1 MLRRTVDGVLI
12 AVGAALVAAVL
23 LLAFTPQG
31 RAAARTTLFVPQV
44 LPTLPVEVQPWVTLD
59 PVVSEVRFQT
69 EDGEAVADL
78 YAPRGDARN
87 GAVLFFQ
94 GVVPGGR
101 YDSRIVALADAL
113 ARSGMVVMIPWLET
127 QVREE
132 LVPEDIDSL
141 VRGFQYLRSLD
152 GVDPERVGM
161 GGICVGAS
169 FVTVAA
175 QDDRIR
181 DQVKFVNFLAG
192 YYDISDLT
200 RAIGSRSRFG
210 EGYSAPW
217 QPDSLTYEVFRYH
230 LITGVSNVEDRQIL
244 AQVPRG
250 GGAEESAVRALT
262 EEGRAVYRL
271 LTGATLEEA
280 DALVEQLSPQTKEL
294 FRKVSP
300 STNIDKLSARALIM
314 HDRADLLVP
323 SEESRRMA
331 AALSGR
337 GDVYHTEFSLF
348 QKEIQLHVG
357 EADNLGMLD
366 FAQEALKLYMHMY
379 NIMRETS

>member
-1 MLRRTVDGVLI
+1 MLKRIVDGVLI
-12 AVGAALVAAVL
+12 AVGAALAAAL
-23 LLAFTPQG
+23 LLMAFTPQG

-59 PVVSEVRFQT
+59 PVVSEVTFRT

-78 YAPRGDARN
+78 YSPRGDARN

-101 YDSRIVALADAL
+101 FDPRMVALADAL

-127 QVREE
+127 QAREE
-132 LVPEDIDSL
+132 LVPEDIDRL
-141 VRGFQYLRSLD
+141 VRAFQHLRSLD
-152 GVDPERVGM
+152 NVDPDRVGM

-181 DQVKFVNFLAG
+181 EQVKFVNFLAG

-210 EGYSAPW
+210 DGYSAPW
-217 QPDSLTYEVFRYH
+217 EPDSLTYEVFRYH
-230 LITGVSNVEDRQIL
+230 LITGVSDDEDRRIL

-250 GGAEESAVRALT
+250 AESDEGTAAALG
-262 EEGRAVYRL
+262 EEGRAVYSL
-271 LTGATLEEA
+271 LTGTTLEDA
-280 DALVEQLSPQTKEL
+280 DALVDRLSPQTREL
-294 FRKVSP
+294 FRMVSP

-331 AALSGR
+331 EALSER

-357 EADNLGMLD
+357 EAERLGLMD
-366 FAQEALKLYMHMY
+366 FAREAFKLYMHMY
-379 NIMRETS
+379 NVMREVS